1 MQDIMRHLK
10 SKKVK
15 EALIL
20 RNIIKK
26 NVREFMSVEG
36 FMEVDTP
43 IMGPQI
49 PEYQNSQYEVYDIN
63 KDVFYL
69 SQSPQIYKQIL
80 MNAGYEKYFQ
90 FAHCFRYN
98 ERHDSAHL
106 NEFVQIDVEMQTSDK
121 NVLMKLVEQM
131 IKNICSELDIE
142 CKIPFP
148 VINGIECFDLYGTD
162 KPDLRKDNEAL
173 SFIWII
179 NLPLLEKNSFD
190 RKKVLSSD
198 ICIHGENYILSH
210 HAFASPLNWKRNM
223 VENDLL
229 DVITNSF
236 DLVLNGIE
244 ICSGDIRIN
253 DELLQ
258 RDIFDKLD
266 INPDLYNKY
275 LNLLD
280 PKIKNGGFALG
291 MERIIMALT
300 NNNKI
305 EEMNA
310 FNSKVFI

>member
-26 NVREFMSVEG
+26 NIREFMSKEG

-106 NEFVQIDVEMQTSDK
+106 NEFMQIDVEMQTSDK
-121 NVLMKLVEQM
+121 NVLMKLVERM
-131 IKNICSELDIE
+131 MKNICTELDME

-148 VINGIECFDLYGTD
+148 VINGIDCFDLYDTD
-162 KPDLRKDNEAL
+162 KPDLRKDNEEL
-173 SFIWII
+173 SFIWIV

-210 HAFASPLNWKRNM
+210 HAFASPLNWKRGM

-275 LNLLD
+275 LNLLN

-300 NNNKI
+300 NSNKI